1 MKENIEENLS
11 QEVITEI
18 KDYIKELNHDKSTLI
33 TILHRAQELIGY
45 LPREALTL
53 IAEELGIPLAK
64 VYGVV
69 TFYSYFHT
77 EPRGKYV
84 INVCMGTACFVKGAD
99 KVLEEFERIIGIKAG
114 ETSADK
120 RFTLMGLRCIGACG
134 LAPVLTINGKVY
146 GKVSKD
152 MVKGILEEYKD

>member
-1 MKENIEENLS
+1 MEEKLNKK
-11 QEVITEI
+11 VVVEI
-18 KDYIKELNHDKSTLI
+18 KEYIKELNFEKSALI
-33 TILHRAQELIGY
+33 TILHRAQETIGY
-45 LPREALTL
+45 LPREILEV
-53 IAEELGIPLAK
+53 IASELKIPLAK

-114 ETSADK
+114 ETSEDK
-120 RFTLMGLRCIGACG
+120 KFTLMGLRCIGACG

-152 MVKGILEEYKD
+152 MVKDILKEYKD

>member
-1 MKENIEENLS
+1 MEEKLTD
-11 QEVITEI
+11 EVIGEI
-18 KDYIKELNHDKSTLI
+18 RNYIKELGCDKSTLVAV
-33 TILHRAQELIGY
+33 LHKAQNTIGY
-45 LPREALTL
+45 LPREILEV
-53 IAEELGIPLAK
+53 ISEELKIPLAK

-99 KVLEEFERIIGIKAG
+99 KVLEEFERLIGIKAG
-114 ETSADK
+114 ETSEDK
-120 RFTLMGLRCIGACG
+120 KFTLMGLRCIGACG

-146 GKVSKD
+146 GKISKD

>member
-1 MKENIEENLS
+1 MEVVMEEKLNKK
-11 QEVITEI
+11 VVVEI
-18 KDYIKELNHDKSTLI
+18 KEYIKELNFEKSALI
-33 TILHRAQELIGY
+33 TILHRAQETIGY
-45 LPREALTL
+45 LPREILEV
-53 IAEELGIPLAK
+53 IASELKIPLAK

-114 ETSADK
+114 ETSEDK
-120 RFTLMGLRCIGACG
+120 KFTLMGLRCIGACG

-152 MVKGILEEYKD
+152 MVKDILKEYKD

>member
-1 MKENIEENLS
+1 MEEKLNEKVIEE
-11 QEVITEI
+11 I
-18 KDYIKELNHDKSTLI
+18 KEYIKELNYEKSALI
-33 TILHRAQELIGY
+33 SILHRAQETIGY
-45 LPREALTL
+45 LPRQILEV
-53 IAEELGIPLAK
+53 IASELKIPLAK

-114 ETSADK
+114 ETTEDK
-120 RFTLMGLRCIGACG
+120 KFTLMGLRCIGACG

>member
-1 MKENIEENLS
+1 MDDKLCQKTVN
-11 QEVITEI
+11 EI
-18 KDYIKELNHDKSTLI
+18 KEYIKEMNYDKSTLI
-33 TILHRAQELIGY
+33 TILHKAQGLVGY
-45 LPREALTL
+45 LPREVLTL
-53 IAEELGIPLAK
+53 IAEELQIPLAK

-77 EPRGKYV
+77 EPKGKYV

-99 KVLEEFERIIGIKAG
+99 KVLEEFERLIGIKAG
-114 ETSADK
+114 ETSEDGK
-120 RFTLMGLRCIGACG
+120 YTLMGLRCIGACG